1 MMESSSMM
9 ALNAFNAV
17 AYVMNVG
24 LVNGLPYLLSLPDNA
39 AMSAKYQTIVT
50 PAGWAFAIWGL
61 IFLMQ
66 AIWCVLQLV
75 LPAYR
80 TNPLVVRGVG
90 YNYVGVC
97 AFQVAWTFAFGLEQI
112 ALSLVWMLGI
122 LFYLV
127 RIHSSLQKVV
137 DESDNNNNN
146 NNNFWLLRFPF
157 DLHLGWIV
165 AATLV
170 NVNLVLQAHVASAA
184 VKFTAGIL
192 TVAIASVVAA
202 AVLYREK
209 DRKDPN
215 LVIPSVL
222 VWALVRLTD

>member
-1 MMESSSMM
+1 MEFRNII
-9 ALNAFNAV
+9 ALNAFNII
-17 AYVMNVG
+17 AYVINVG
-24 LVNGLPYLLSLPDNA
+24 LVNGVPYLFSLPDNA

-66 AIWCVLQLV
+66 AIWCSLQFV

-80 TNPLVVRGVG
+80 TDPLVVHGVG
-90 YNYVGVC
+90 YNYIGVC

-112 ALSLVWMLGI
+112 ALSMVWMLGI

-127 RIHSSLQKVV
+127 RIHNSLQKVL
-137 DESDNNNNN
+137 DDSDASSTSS
-146 NNNFWLLRFPF
+146 FWLLRFPF

-170 NVNLVLQAHVASAA
+170 NFNLVLQAYAASAP

-192 TVAIASVVAA
+192 TVAVASVVAA
-202 AVLYREK
+202 AVLYMEK

-215 LVIPSVL
+215 VVIPVVL
-222 VWALVRLTD
+222 VWALVRLLGG